1 MLNNLEPHHFNKY
14 NNDWQLYIA
23 KEDLKLNQSNMLNN
37 LEPHNSNKYYRAS
50 TAALSLT
57 TSKYKSFLYKSEAE
71 EYIKKFNDLK

>member
-37 LEPHNSNKYYRAS
+37 LEPHNSNKYYNDWQPE
-50 TAALSLT
+50 
-57 TSKYKSFLYKSEAE
+57 KY
-71 EYIKKFNDLK
+71 